1 MTIITVISQQPLTT
15 EQVNSFRSV
24 PQGIDLATSGDGLS
38 FLSDDGT
45 YRSVVGTA
53 SSTNLSVANKTSN
66 TFDVLS
72 STGTDV
78 TLPPASITEAGL
90 LVASDKV
97 KLNSLGTASYLNV
110 PVSGNAASGE
120 VVKGNDARLS
130 DSRTP
135 LSHIHAIADVTG
147 LQAVLDGKF
156 NNPTGDTTQYL
167 AGDGSLVA
175 FPIAGQAGTLVRQ
188 VRNETG
194 STITKGTVVY
204 ISGAS
209 GNKALV
215 NKGLATSDAT
225 SAQTFGVVQ
234 ADIPTNNNGY
244 VVVRGDLIGI
254 NTSAYLDGTQ
264 LYLSGSVAGTFTS
277 TKPVAPIHMVYVG
290 VVTRQHAT
298 QGQVEVAIQNGYEMD
313 ELHDVLIVSKAN
325 KDVIFYDSI
334 SGLWKNK
341 QLATSDVVGL
351 DTELSSKQPL
361 TTVLTNTTASFTTT
375 LETKLNGI
383 ASGAEV
389 NVNADWDSISGDSQ
403 ILNKP
408 ATFPPSTHT
417 HASTDVTDFN
427 TAVDVRVTA
436 GISGKQDALV
446 SGTTIKTVNGNNL
459 LGSGNIAISGG
470 ATNLSLAN
478 NTTTTIDILSDT
490 GTDVTLPQAT
500 TSLAGLMSSVDKTK
514 LNGVATGATA
524 NSSDAT
530 LLARANHTGT
540 QLASTISDFNTTAD
554 ARVVAGIT
562 GKENTITAGTTA
574 QYWRGDKSW
583 QTLNSASVG
592 LASVD
597 NTSDAT
603 KNAAIATL
611 TNKTISGATNTL
623 SDIAQSSVTGL
634 VTDLSNKQPLDNDLT
649 AIAALAGTTGF
660 LKKTALDTWTLDTST
675 YYLASNPSGYTTN
688 TGTVTTASVVSAN
701 GFAGSVATA
710 GTTPAITLSTTITG
724 IIKGNGTAI
733 SAATAGIDYLSP
745 TGSAASLT
753 GFTSGQVTTALGFTP
768 YNATNPSGYTTN
780 TGTVTT
786 TSIVTANGFSGSVAT
801 ASTTPAI
808 TLTLQDATSLQSGQL
823 TPADWNT
830 FNGKQ
835 DSDVKLTSISGL
847 SNLSTGLIKL
857 TAGVASFDS
866 STYLTAN
873 QTITVTGDVSGSG
886 TTAVTLNLGNNVV
899 TNAKLAQVATATFKG
914 RITASTGN
922 IEDLTAT
929 QATSLLNL
937 ATTTLKGLVPATGT
951 PSGKFLKDDLT
962 WGTPA
967 GGGGGLTLTEFEVD
981 FGTKPVRSKKFIITA
996 AGVSGS
1002 SKVIVS
1008 PSGNVATGRVGDD
1021 WEWDAISTSAKAGT
1035 GQFVLTCFASGKV
1048 AGKRKF
1054 YYTYS

>member
-1 MTIITVISQQPLTT
+1 MTIIKVISQQPLTT

-24 PQGIDLATSGDGLS
+24 PQGITLATSGDGLS

-78 TLPPASITEAGL
+78 TLPSASITEAGL

-97 KLNSLGTASYLNV
+97 KLNSLGTASYLNA
-110 PVSGNAASGE
+110 PVSGNATSGE
-120 VVKGNDARLS
+120 VVKGDDTRLS

-135 LSHIHAIADVTG
+135 LNHTHAVAVADVTG
-147 LQAVLDGKF
+147 LQTVLDGKF

-215 NKGLATSDAT
+215 SKGLATSDAT

-298 QGQVEVAIQNGYEMD
+298 QGQIEVAIQNGYEMD

-325 KDVIFYDSI
+325 KDVISYDSV

-341 QLATSDVVGL
+341 QLATSDV
-351 DTELSSKQPL
+351 
-361 TTVLTNTTASFTTT
+361 
-375 LETKLNGI
+375 
-383 ASGAEV
+383 
-389 NVNADWDSISGDSQ
+389 
-403 ILNKP
+403 
-408 ATFPPSTHT
+408 
-417 HASTDVTDFN
+417 TDFD

-436 GISGKQDALV
+436 GISGKQDTLV

-524 NSSDAT
+524 NSNDAT

-540 QLASTISDFNTTAD
+540 QLASTISDFNTAAD

-562 GKENTITAGTTA
+562 GKESTITAGTTA

-583 QTLNSASVG
+583 QALNSTSVG
-592 LASVD
+592 LANVD

-603 KNAAIATL
+603 KNAAIVTL

-623 SDIAQSSVTGL
+623 SNIAQSSITGL

-660 LKKTALDTWTLDTST
+660 LKKTALDTWTLDNST
-675 YYLASNPSGYTTN
+675 YYLASNPSGYTNN

-701 GFAGSVATA
+701 GFAGSVDTA

-835 DSDVKLTSISGL
+835 DSDAKLSSISGL

-886 TTAVTLNLGNNVV
+886 TTAITLNLGNNVV
-899 TNAKLAQVATATFKG
+899 TNTKLAQVATATFKG

-922 IEDLTAT
+922 VEDLTAT

-937 ATTTLKGLVPATGT
+937 ATTTLKGLIPATGT

-962 WGTPA
+962 WDTPA

-981 FGTKPVRSKKFIITA
+981 FGTKPVRSKKFTITA

-1021 WEWDAISTSAKAGT
+1021 WEWDTISTSAKAGT